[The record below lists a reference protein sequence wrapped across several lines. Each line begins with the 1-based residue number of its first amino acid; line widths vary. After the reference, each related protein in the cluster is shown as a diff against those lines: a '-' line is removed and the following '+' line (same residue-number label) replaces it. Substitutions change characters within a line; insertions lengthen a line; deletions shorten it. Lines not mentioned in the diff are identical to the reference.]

1 MEPGLILNQYRVA
14 VDKTMITTLN
24 FIRVLLE
31 SGYDPQDTPG
41 SVERLSGPLTEFI
54 RLQRAEVYRQATRL
68 LRNEAARVKVSN
80 PYIPPQT
87 YYPEKSVKTVLRRH
101 LRGPSNEATKRVS
114 VELGRHVESAGRQ
127 TIARAVDDGKTNE
140 IEPAADPN
148 ADVDGKQPIA
158 WARMLSGAENC
169 GFCVMLASRGP
180 VYRSERHA
188 GKRHVS
194 QPFRDAGVVQYANS
208 FHNNCDCL
216 VVPVYHWY
224 DWLGRDSFVA
234 LERFYTREIS
244 AKGITYN
251 NNPLK
256 NEINER
262 REKDGKNPL
271 PEARNEVI
279 AQLDKRLREMKKN
292 GKELPIPNI
301 RLDISGGAARVK
313 HPA

>member
-1 MEPGLILNQYRVA
+1 MEPGLIVNLYRVA

-31 SGYDPQDTPG
+31 SGYDPQDAPG
-41 SVERLSGPLTEFI
+41 SVKRLSGPLTEFI

-87 YYPEKSVKTVLRRH
+87 YYPEKSVETVLRQH
-101 LRGPSNEATKRVS
+101 LRGPSNEAIKRVS

-148 ADVDGKQPIA
+148 AHVDGKQPIA

-169 GFCVMLASRGP
+169 GFCVMMASRGP
-180 VYRSERHA
+180 VYRSERDA

-194 QPFRDAGVVQYANS
+194 QPFREAGVVQYANS

-224 DWLGRDSFVA
+224 DWPGRDSFVA
-234 LERFYTREIS
+234 LERFYKREIN
-244 AKGITYN
+244 AKGITYK

-262 REKDGKNPL
+262 RKKDGKNPL
-271 PEARNEVI
+271 PEAQNEVI
-279 AQLDKRLREMKKN
+279 AQLDKKLREMKKN

-301 RLDISGGAARVK
+301 RLDVSGGAARVK